1 MKYATIMIGNSSAG
15 IREAP
20 TFKIPVINIGTRQF
34 GRLRS
39 KNIIDCNYSKKSI
52 ENSIYKVFNDKKYKH
67 EVSKCKNLY
76 QGINTTNKI
85 VSKIINKLNIG
96 INIQKIL

>member
-1 MKYATIMIGNSSAG
+1 M
-15 IREAP
+15 
-20 TFKIPVINIGTRQF
+20 
-34 GRLRS
+34 RS

-52 ENSIYKVFNDKKYKH
+52 ENSIYKVLNDKKYKH

-96 INIQKIL
+96 INIQKKFYDKKIKKNQFLLQGEQDV